1 MHEADKYPQPTV
13 IGHRARGPRDIE
25 WVLTVGVAPLLVL
38 VLTMPIMALID
49 HQDLLPGALG
59 DWNLYAVFGLTVFAP
74 IMIVACVAALVMIA
88 DFRAGRAVSTFG
100 NVLAI
105 LCMTVLAT
113 AEITDLF
120 RPVVDGDP
128 AGWVSALT
136 PSGTPLFV
144 APYIAVL
151 VANAFVALRLWRQR
165 Q

>member
-1 MHEADKYPQPTV
+1 MHEADKYPQTAAV
-13 IGHRARGPRDIE
+13 GHRTRSPRDIE

-38 VLTMPIMALID
+38 VLTMPVVALID

-74 IMIVACVAALVMIA
+74 IMIVACVAALVMIG

-100 NVLAI
+100 NITAI
-105 LCMTVLAT
+105 LGMTVLVT

-128 AGWVSALT
+128 ADWVSALT

-144 APYIAVL
+144 VPYIAVL
-151 VANAFVALRLWRQR
+151 VANTYVVLRLWRRR